1 MIVVIMRNIMVL
13 KKARSCEQEK
23 NKKFPS
29 ELCTSFYFLWQG
41 PSWCWVFSPF
51 PSFSCLQVW
60 EDCYCFVSPLF
71 YILPLSFSIC
81 PIILTTSSEYWPP
94 NLPGQPVFSSKFRT
108 IFSRLLDI
116 STIITSF
123 QCMLIWGFI
132 LITLPSQSL
141 LVSPLYLLYNIK
153 VIRV

>member
-1 MIVVIMRNIMVL
+1 M
-13 KKARSCEQEK
+13 
-23 NKKFPS
+23 NKKRIRSSHLSCVPPS
-29 ELCTSFYFLWQG
+29 TSFDKGRPDAGYFLL
-41 PSWCWVFSPF
+41 FLLSPV
-51 PSFSCLQVW
+51 SRY